1 MSANSDKL
9 VVKNRIL
16 SALPAEE
23 YKRLLPNL
31 KPVALEYK
39 QVIYEPNKPIRY
51 VYFPNDGVI
60 CLLSTVMGR
69 TAVEIGL
76 LGNEGMLGIPI
87 FLGTNSTPHLAIVQ
101 ASGSALR
108 LKANFLREE
117 FKHGGRLQD
126 ILLRFTQAQLIMIA
140 QTAVCNRLHALD
152 GRLSRCLLLMHDRVD
167 GDEFHLTQNLMSQM
181 LGVQRTGVTA
191 AAGILQKKNMIGYTR
206 GKIAMLD
213 RPRLEDN
220 ACECYWIIKKE
231 FERLGIGRL
240 PLL

>member
-9 VVKNRIL
+9 LKNRIL
-16 SALPAEE
+16 RALPAEE
-23 YKRLLPNL
+23 YKHLLPNL

-76 LGNEGMLGIPI
+76 LGSEGMLGIPI

-108 LKANFLREE
+108 LKANFLGEE
-117 FKHGGRLQD
+117 FKRGGKLQEM
-126 ILLRFTQAQLIMIA
+126 LLRFTQAQLIMIS

-152 GRLSRCLLLMHDRVD
+152 GRLSRYLLLMHDRVD

>member
-1 MSANSDKL
+1 MSANSQML
-9 VVKNRIL
+9 VKNRIL

-31 KPVALEYK
+31 RLVTLEYK
-39 QVIYEPNKPIRY
+39 QVLYEPNKPIRY
-51 VYFPNDGVI
+51 VYFPNDGII
-60 CLLSTVMGR
+60 CLLSTVIGR

-101 ASGSALR
+101 ASGSAMR

-117 FKHGGRLQD
+117 FKRGGRLQE
-126 ILLRFTQAQLIMIA
+126 ILLRFTQAQIIMIS

-152 GRLSRCLLLMHDRVD
+152 GRLSRYLLLMHDRVD
-167 GDEFHLTQNLMSQM
+167 GDEFQLTQNLISQM

-191 AAGILQKKNMIGYTR
+191 AAGILQKKKMIGYSR
-206 GKIAMLD
+206 GKIAVLD
-213 RPRLEDN
+213 RLRLEDN
-220 ACECYWIIKKE
+220 ACECYWIVKE
-231 FERLGIGRL
+231 EFDRLGSGR
-240 PLL
+240 PPIH